1 MTKREGCCKI
11 AWAAKPQEDFR
22 AEQNSACR
30 KIEQEGWLAQM
41 FIIAGLGNPDRQY
54 EGTRH
59 NVGFD
64 VIDRIAEKYNIAV
77 DTKKHRAYIG
87 KGIIQGQKVILAKP
101 QTYMNLSGESIRSL
115 VDYYKI
121 DEENELLVI
130 YDDISLDVGQLRI
143 RAKGSAGG
151 HNGIKN
157 IIAHLGTQVFPRIKV
172 GVGEKPKGYDLADYV
187 LGHFSKAEKERMDE
201 GYDSAVRAAELIV
214 SGEITEAMN
223 EFNRRKKEE

>member
-1 MTKREGCCKI
+1 
-11 AWAAKPQEDFR
+11 
-22 AEQNSACR
+22 
-30 KIEQEGWLAQM
+30 M

-59 NVGFD
+59 NAGFD

-87 KGIIQGQKVILAKP
+87 KGIIDGQKVILAKP

-115 VDYYKI
+115 VDYYNI
-121 DEENELLVI
+121 DEENELLVV

-187 LGHFSKAEKERMDE
+187 LGHFSKAERERMEE
-201 GYDSAVRAAELIV
+201 GYDHAVRAAEMIV
-214 SGEITEAMN
+214 SGQLSEAMN
-223 EFNRRKKEE
+223 EFNRKKKE

>member
-1 MTKREGCCKI
+1 
-11 AWAAKPQEDFR
+11 
-22 AEQNSACR
+22 
-30 KIEQEGWLAQM
+30 M

-59 NVGFD
+59 NAGFD

-77 DTKKHRAYIG
+77 DTKRHRAYIG
-87 KGIIQGQKVILAKP
+87 KGIIEGQKVILAKP

-115 VDYYKI
+115 VDYYKV

-130 YDDISLDVGQLRI
+130 YDDISLDEGQLRI

-157 IIAHLGTQVFPRIKV
+157 IIAHIGTQIFPRIKV

-187 LGHFSKAEKERMDE
+187 LGHFSKSEREMMDE
-201 GYDSAVRAAELIV
+201 GYDNAVRAAELIL
-214 SGEITEAMN
+214 SGQLNEAMN
-223 EFNRRKKEE
+223 EFNRKKKE

>member
-1 MTKREGCCKI
+1 
-11 AWAAKPQEDFR
+11 
-22 AEQNSACR
+22 
-30 KIEQEGWLAQM
+30 M

-59 NVGFD
+59 NAGFD

-77 DTKKHRAYIG
+77 DTKKHRACIG
-87 KGIIQGQKVILAKP
+87 KGIIGGQKVLLAKP

-121 DEENELLVI
+121 DEENELLVV

-187 LGHFSKAEKERMDE
+187 LGHFSKAEKERMEE
-201 GYDSAVRAAELIV
+201 GYDNAVRAAEMIV
-214 SGEITEAMN
+214 TGQLNEAMN
-223 EFNRRKKEE
+223 EFNRKKKE